1 MNLGETIMRITNR
14 QKELIAEK
22 IVKKVGSNFKSK
34 SVAKHPTFV
43 KYKKA
48 KDKAD
53 ALWEKY
59 DVSRNAYQ
67 SMQGDLVEKIF
78 GEDLGFIHIE
88 TATGKTKFVDYELR
102 YKVIDELH
110 LMELSSHE
118 NIDDIINE
126 VSKKFEVK

>member
-1 MNLGETIMRITNR
+1 MRITNR

-22 IVKKVGSNFKSK
+22 ISKKFVRNFKSR
-34 SVAKHPTFV
+34 SVAKHPDFV

-48 KDKAD
+48 EDKSD
-53 ALWEKY
+53 ALRKKY
-59 DVSRNAYQ
+59 NDSRTAYH

-78 GEDLGFIHIE
+78 GEDVSHLE
-88 TATGKTKFVDYELR
+88 VDTETGKVKLNQWAL
-102 YKVIDELH
+102 KSNIIDELH

-126 VSKKFEVK
+126 VSKKFEVR

>member
-1 MNLGETIMRITNR
+1 MRITNR

-22 IVKKVGSNFKSK
+22 IVKKVGNNFKSK
-34 SVAKHPTFV
+34 SVAKNPIFV

-59 DVSRNAYQ
+59 DALRSVYQ
-67 SMQGDLVEKIF
+67 SMQGDLVEKVF
-78 GEDLGFIHIE
+78 GEDLDFIHIE
-88 TATGKTKFVDYELR
+88 TETGKTKFVGYELR

>member
-1 MNLGETIMRITNR
+1 MRITNR

-22 IVKKVGSNFKSK
+22 IVKKVKSSFKSK
-34 SVAKHPTFV
+34 SVAKHPAFV

-48 KDKAD
+48 RDKAQVVYD
-53 ALWEKY
+53 KANALRE
-59 DVSRNAYQ
+59 AY
-67 SMQGDLVEKIF
+67 GDMKDTMKEDIF
-78 GEDLGFIHIE
+78 GEGVSYIYIDDD
-88 TATGKTKFVDYELR
+88 TGKTKITSYYLKDSIV
-102 YKVIDELH
+102 DELH

>member
-1 MNLGETIMRITNR
+1 MRITNK

-22 IVKKVGSNFKSK
+22 IVKKVLGNFKSK
-34 SVAKHPTFV
+34 SVAKHPVFV

-53 ALWEKY
+53 ALYEKY
-59 DVSRNAYQ
+59 DALRDEYH
-67 SMQGDLVEKIF
+67 SMQSDLVEKIL
-78 GEDLGFIHIE
+78 GEDFSFIHIDS
-88 TATGKTKFVDYELR
+88 TTGKTKFTSYELK

-126 VSKKFEVK
+126 LSKRFEVK

>member
-1 MNLGETIMRITNR
+1 MNLGETIMRITNK

-34 SVAKHPTFV
+34 SVAKNPNFV

-53 ALWEKY
+53 AMWKKY
-59 DVSRNAYQ
+59 DVLRDVYN

-78 GEDLGFIHIE
+78 GEDLSFIHIDKE
-88 TATGKTKFVDYELR
+88 TGKTQFTAYELR

-110 LMELSSHE
+110 LMELSRHE

-126 VSKKFEVK
+126 VSKKFEIK

>member
-1 MNLGETIMRITNR
+1 MRITNR

-22 IVKKVGSNFKSK
+22 IVKKVGNNFKSK
-34 SVAKHPTFV
+34 SVEKHPTFV

-59 DVSRNAYQ
+59 NALRSVYQ

-78 GEDLGFIHIE
+78 GEDLDFLHIE
-88 TATGKTKFVDYELR
+88 TETGETKFVGYELR

-110 LMELSSHE
+110 LMELSRHE

-126 VSKKFEVK
+126 VSKKFEIK

>member
-1 MNLGETIMRITNR
+1 MRITNR

-22 IVKKVGSNFKSK
+22 IVKKVKSSFKSK
-34 SVAKHPTFV
+34 SVAKHPAFV

-48 KDKAD
+48 RDKAD
-53 ALWEKY
+53 AMWKKY
-59 DVSRNAYQ
+59 DVLRDEYN

-78 GEDLGFIHIE
+78 GEDLSFIHIDKE
-88 TATGKTKFVDYELR
+88 TGKTKFTSYELK

>member
-1 MNLGETIMRITNR
+1 MKITNR

-22 IVKKVGSNFKSK
+22 IVKKFVRNFKSR
-34 SVAKHPTFV
+34 SVAKHPAFV

-53 ALWEKY
+53 ALWKKY
-59 DVSRNAYQ
+59 DALRTTYYSREPLL
-67 SMQGDLVEKIF
+67 SDEIF
-78 GEDLGFIHIE
+78 GEDVDHLEIN
-88 TATGKTKFVDYELR
+88 TDTGKVKLNQWAL
-102 YKVIDELH
+102 KNNIIDELH

-118 NIDDIINE
+118 NIDDVINE

>member
-1 MNLGETIMRITNR
+1 MRITNR

-48 KDKAD
+48 EDKSD
-53 ALWEKY
+53 ALRKKY
-59 DVSRNAYQ
+59 NDSRTAYH

-78 GEDLGFIHIE
+78 GEDVSHLE
-88 TATGKTKFVDYELR
+88 VDTETGKVKLNQWAL
-102 YKVIDELH
+102 KSNIIDELH

-126 VSKKFEVK
+126 VSKKFEVR

>member
-1 MNLGETIMRITNR
+1 MRITNR

-22 IVKKVGSNFKSK
+22 IIKKVGSSFKSK
-34 SVAKHPTFV
+34 SVAKNPIFV

-59 DVSRNAYQ
+59 DASRSVYQ

-78 GEDLGFIHIE
+78 GEDLDFIHIE
-88 TATGKTKFVDYELR
+88 TETGKTKFVGYELR

-126 VSKKFEVK
+126 VLEKFEVK

>member
-48 KDKAD
+48 EDKSD
-53 ALWEKY
+53 ALRKKY
-59 DVSRNAYQ
+59 NDSRTAYH

-78 GEDLGFIHIE
+78 GEDVSHLE
-88 TATGKTKFVDYELR
+88 VDTETGKVKLNQWAL
-102 YKVIDELH
+102 KSNIIDELH

>member
-1 MNLGETIMRITNR
+1 MRITNR

-22 IVKKVGSNFKSK
+22 IVKKVGNNFKSK
-34 SVAKHPTFV
+34 SVAKNPIFV

-59 DVSRNAYQ
+59 DASRSVYQ

-78 GEDLGFIHIE
+78 GEDLDFIHIE
-88 TATGKTKFVDYELR
+88 TETGKTKFVGYELR

>member
-1 MNLGETIMRITNR
+1 MRITNR

-48 KDKAD
+48 EDKSD
-53 ALWEKY
+53 ALRKKY
-59 DVSRNAYQ
+59 NDSRTAYH

-78 GEDLGFIHIE
+78 GEDVSHLE
-88 TATGKTKFVDYELR
+88 VDTETGKVKLNQWAL
-102 YKVIDELH
+102 KSNIIDELH